1 MMAKGAAARG
11 KAGPKRDRIGGVRWY
26 WWHSCKQQS
35 GKADEAATAGDSI
48 HGAAYN
54 ASEK

>member
-11 KAGPKRDRIGGVRWY
+11 KAGPKRDRIGGIGWDRR
-26 WWHSCKQQS
+26 HASKQQS
-35 GKADEAATAGDSI
+35 WKADEAAPAGHGI
-48 HGAAYN
+48 HGTAQN